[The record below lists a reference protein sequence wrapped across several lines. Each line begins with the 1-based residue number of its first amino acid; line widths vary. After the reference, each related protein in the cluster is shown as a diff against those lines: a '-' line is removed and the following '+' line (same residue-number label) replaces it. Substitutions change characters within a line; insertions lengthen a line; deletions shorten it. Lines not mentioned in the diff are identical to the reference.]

1 MYCGGVKNKLKGVIM
16 DSGTNNSSQANPNIS
31 IQTGHSQQVEPL
43 IVGNA
48 NTITRV
54 LVFGFFLM
62 LITAGWL
69 VWRIATLQEKVTFL
83 EDVVINKVYTISKGE

>member
-1 MYCGGVKNKLKGVIM
+1 ME
-16 DSGTNNSSQANPNIS
+16 SGINNSSQANPNIS
-31 IQTGHSQQVEPL
+31 IQTGPTQQVEPL

-69 VWRIATLQEKVTFL
+69 VWKLATLQEKVTFL

>member
-1 MYCGGVKNKLKGVIM
+1 MYCRGVKNKLKGVIM
-16 DSGTNNSSQANPNIS
+16 ESGTNNSSQANPNIS

-62 LITAGWL
+62 LVTAGWL
-69 VWRIATLQEKVTFL
+69 VWRIATLQEKITFL

>member
-1 MYCGGVKNKLKGVIM
+1 ME
-16 DSGTNNSSQANPNIS
+16 SETNNSSQANPNIS

-69 VWRIATLQEKVTFL
+69 VWRIATLQEKVFFL
-83 EDVVINKVYTISKGE
+83 EDVVINKVYTISKNALCRIIRKPSSLI

>member
-1 MYCGGVKNKLKGVIM
+1 ME
-16 DSGTNNSSQANPNIS
+16 SGTNNSSQANPNIS
-31 IQTGHSQQVEPL
+31 IQTGHSQQIEPL

-54 LVFGFFLM
+54 LIFGFFLM
-62 LITAGWL
+62 FITAGWL
-69 VWRIATLQEKVTFL
+69 VWRIATLQEKILFL

>member
-1 MYCGGVKNKLKGVIM
+1 ME
-16 DSGTNNSSQANPNIS
+16 SGINNSSQANPNIS
-31 IQTGHSQQVEPL
+31 IQTSPTQQIEPL

-54 LVFGFFLM
+54 LIFGFFLM

-69 VWRIATLQEKVTFL
+69 VWRIATLHEKVLFL
-83 EDVVINKVYTISKGE
+83 EDVVINKVYTIPKGE

>member
-1 MYCGGVKNKLKGVIM
+1 MYRGGVKNKLKGVIM
-16 DSGTNNSSQANPNIS
+16 ESRTNNSSQTNPNIS
-31 IQTGHSQQVEPL
+31 IQTGHSQQIEPL

-54 LVFGFFLM
+54 LIFGFFLM
-62 LITAGWL
+62 LVTAGWL
-69 VWRIATLQEKVTFL
+69 VWRIATLQEKITFL

>member
-1 MYCGGVKNKLKGVIM
+1 M
-16 DSGTNNSSQANPNIS
+16 DSRTNNSSQANPNTS

-54 LVFGFFLM
+54 LIFGFFLI

-69 VWRIATLQEKVTFL
+69 VWRIATLQEKVLFL

>member
-1 MYCGGVKNKLKGVIM
+1 M
-16 DSGTNNSSQANPNIS
+16 
-31 IQTGHSQQVEPL
+31 
-43 IVGNA
+43 GNA

-69 VWRIATLQEKVTFL
+69 VWRIVTLQEKVFFL

>member
-1 MYCGGVKNKLKGVIM
+1 ME
-16 DSGTNNSSQANPNIS
+16 SGTNNSSQANPNIS
-31 IQTGHSQQVEPL
+31 IQTGHSQQIEPL

-54 LVFGFFLM
+54 LIFGFFLM

-69 VWRIATLQEKVTFL
+69 VWRIATLQEKVLFL
-83 EDVVINKVYTISKGE
+83 EDVVINKVYTISKGEIEEVLEKSGLST

>member
-1 MYCGGVKNKLKGVIM
+1 ME
-16 DSGTNNSSQANPNIS
+16 SGTNNSSQANPNIS
-31 IQTGHSQQVEPL
+31 IQTSPTQQVEPL

-54 LVFGFFLM
+54 LIFGFFLM

-69 VWRIATLQEKVTFL
+69 VWRIATLQEKITFL

>member
-1 MYCGGVKNKLKGVIM
+1 ME
-16 DSGTNNSSQANPNIS
+16 SGINNSSQANPNIS
-31 IQTGHSQQVEPL
+31 TQTSPTQQIEPL

-62 LITAGWL
+62 LVTAGWL
-69 VWRIATLQEKVTFL
+69 VWRIATLQEKILFL

>member
-1 MYCGGVKNKLKGVIM
+1 MEV
-16 DSGTNNSSQANPNIS
+16 
-31 IQTGHSQQVEPL
+31 L

-54 LVFGFFLM
+54 LIFGFFLM
-62 LITAGWL
+62 LVTAGWL
-69 VWRIATLQEKVTFL
+69 VWRIATLQEKITFL

>member
-1 MYCGGVKNKLKGVIM
+1 ME
-16 DSGTNNSSQANPNIS
+16 SGINNSSQANPNIS
-31 IQTGHSQQVEPL
+31 IQTSPTQQVEPL

-62 LITAGWL
+62 LVTAGWL
-69 VWRIATLQEKVTFL
+69 VWRIATLQEKILFL